1 MLAFW
6 DVCKHSHEHEKQKT
20 KEGKSLWGRKYG
32 LLVRQIIRKQGE
44 HIVEKSEW
52 SVICLQLKRVR
63 DMTRTY
69 SQLFVSFTFNK

>member
-44 HIVEKSEW
+44 HIVEKSE
-52 SVICLQLKRVR
+52 
-63 DMTRTY
+63 
-69 SQLFVSFTFNK
+69 